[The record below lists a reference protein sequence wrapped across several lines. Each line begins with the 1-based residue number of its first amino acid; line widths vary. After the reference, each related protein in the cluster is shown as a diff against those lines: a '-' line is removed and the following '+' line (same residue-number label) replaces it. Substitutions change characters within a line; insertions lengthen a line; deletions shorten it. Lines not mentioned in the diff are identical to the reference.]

1 MRWGIL
7 CSTLAAGLAL
17 AGGAAAKT
25 SHKATKTTKTTQ
37 AATQAPAAGRSQIV
51 VGRGWP
57 IHRALPTVIVRPSHT
72 PVRVQPATY
81 LAPVVWHPLV
91 VPRPDA
97 SLLVWHDGDHLA
109 KTDDWT
115 EMTFSTA
122 ARGTRLFLEVESG
135 PVQIQFV
142 EIVFA
147 NGKTSVVDFQE
158 NVREQGFY
166 PVLDFKEA
174 KDVDHVRLVARAKSD
189 AARVL
194 VHLEGPEKQAPE
206 EKRSGY

>member
-1 MRWGIL
+1 MKWRRGL
-7 CSTLAAGLAL
+7 FVLGAGLAL
-17 AGGAAAKT
+17 ASAADAKT
-25 SHKATKTTKTTQ
+25 THKTSSSHPAP
-37 AATQAPAAGRSQIV
+37 APAAARSQIV

-57 IHRALPTVIVRPSHT
+57 LHRALPTVIVRPSHT
-72 PVRVQPATY
+72 PVRVLPATY
-81 LAPVVWHPLV
+81 LAPVIWHPLV
-91 VPRPDA
+91 IPRPVSDQ
-97 SLLVWHDGDHLA
+97 LVWHDGDHLA
-109 KTDDWT
+109 RTDDWT
-115 EMTFSTA
+115 EMTFNTA
-122 ARGTRLFLEVESG
+122 ARGTRLFVEVESG
-135 PVQIQFV
+135 RVQIQFV

-194 VHLEGPEKQAPE
+194 VHLQG
-206 EKRSGY
+206 

>member
-1 MRWGIL
+1 MKWGIP
-7 CSTLAAGLAL
+7 CSVLLAGLAL
-17 AGGAAAKT
+17 AGSASAKT
-25 SHKATKTTKTTQ
+25 SHKPKP
-37 AATQAPAAGRSQIV
+37 AAHAAAAPAAAARSQIV

-72 PVRVQPATY
+72 PVKVQPATY

-109 KTDDWT
+109 RTDDWT
-115 EMTFSTA
+115 EMTFNTA
-122 ARGTRLFLEVESG
+122 ARGTRLFLEVEGG
-135 PVQIQFV
+135 PVQVQFV

-194 VHLEGPEKQAPE
+194 VHLQGQEKPEAP